1 MPTREPLVLDLRPTS
16 ALVVLGALLAAFAL
30 LGVVQSVPGAMTKV
44 AVGTLLALA
53 LDPVVVRVRRR
64 LRVSRA
70 TAVALVGGVLTAVFA
85 VMLVLLAPQAVEQA
99 EDFARDLPAT
109 VRETYSWP
117 VVGDRLAEADA
128 AQKAEDF
135 LEQLPGR
142 IDDDALARGAEAV
155 LGGLQTLS
163 LILVIAIAVLID
175 GEALV
180 GRARRL
186 VRPNRRAHADDL
198 GRIAYRTIGSYFA
211 GSLTVAVL
219 NGLVILSVG
228 LALGVPLTPLAAVWA
243 SITNL
248 IPQIGGF
255 LGGSFFVLLAFTDS
269 PLTGLIA
276 LVIFIVYQNIE
287 NHVIQPAIIGKRV
300 NLSPPT
306 TMLAAMI
313 GGAAAGV
320 PGALAATP
328 VVGTV
333 KAIYLELRGPPP
345 EAQE

>member
-1 MPTREPLVLDLRPTS
+1 
-16 ALVVLGALLAAFAL
+16 
-30 LGVVQSVPGAMTKV
+30 
-44 AVGTLLALA
+44 
-53 LDPVVVRVRRR
+53 
-64 LRVSRA
+64 
-70 TAVALVGGVLTAVFA
+70 
-85 VMLVLLAPQAVEQA
+85 
-99 EDFARDLPAT
+99 
-109 VRETYSWP
+109 
-117 VVGDRLAEADA
+117 
-128 AQKAEDF
+128 
-135 LEQLPGR
+135 
-142 IDDDALARGAEAV
+142 
-155 LGGLQTLS
+155 
-163 LILVIAIAVLID
+163 
-175 GEALV
+175 
-180 GRARRL
+180 
-186 VRPNRRAHADDL
+186 
-198 GRIAYRTIGSYFA
+198 
-211 GSLTVAVL
+211 
-219 NGLVILSVG
+219 VG

-345 EAQE
+345 EAQG